1 LFLKKFN
8 FKKNNFK
15 KRISN
20 RKNLDYFNGKFF
32 KYIKNTYDLEKKKN
46 LLLLRLNEEINLK
59 IKSGEYTEKELD
71 LFNNFKKKI
80 ESLKNEDIQI
90 YLLNLEE
97 YFSNFNDQLDLI
109 DKRNDEEKR
118 INGFIKNLNSDLDFN
133 KKRQKIINDKFK
145 VVDKKILT
153 NISDIFQVDNNDII
167 DIINN

>member
-1 LFLKKFN
+1 M
-8 FKKNNFK
+8 
-15 KRISN
+15 
-20 RKNLDYFNGKFF
+20 
-32 KYIKNTYDLEKKKN
+32 
-46 LLLLRLNEEINLK
+46 
-59 IKSGEYTEKELD
+59 
-71 LFNNFKKKI
+71 
-80 ESLKNEDIQI
+80 
-90 YLLNLEE
+90 
-97 YFSNFNDQLDLI
+97 I